1 MSLAQVPGLVH
12 PPFYSRGWRQSCNYL
27 EPDAMAKAKSL
38 EPTLGGR
45 GRICPPT
52 GPSHGK
58 PDLPRVPSQASHGLC
73 LRLLVLPPAPA

>member
-1 MSLAQVPGLVH
+1 
-12 PPFYSRGWRQSCNYL
+12 
-27 EPDAMAKAKSL
+27 MAKAKSL